1 MIFSPEDYSSKNHAC
16 TLSTIINIESFIYE
30 NSGLYSKTELWK
42 ALPKKIMYQSYK
54 IVLEYLLISNKI
66 TIRGKKVIWIG
77 RDSKFNLANFSS
89 QNHNATLNTICSIE
103 KFILENNSIYSK
115 TELWKELPKSIMYQT
130 YKVILAYLE
139 HSNKLKIEERKV
151 KLIYGGETK

>member
-1 MIFSPEDYSSKNHAC
+1 MIFSPEGYSSKNHAC

-54 IVLEYLLISNKI
+54 IVLEYLLNSNKI
-66 TIRGKKVIWIG
+66 TIRGKKVIWNG
-77 RDSKFNLANFSS
+77 RDSKFNLDNFSA

-103 KFILENNSIYSK
+103 SFLVENSGLYSK
-115 TELWKELPKSIMYQT
+115 TELWNSLPKKIMYQT
-130 YKVILAYLE
+130 YKVILAYLD
-139 HSNKLKIEERKV
+139 HSDKLKIEDKKV
-151 KLIYGGETK
+151 KLMLGGQSQ